1 MGGKNGYQPNI
12 DQFRPNFTGVV
23 QLTVPIFDGNKNRNQ
38 RVEAAAGQRAA
49 AARLTDAQ
57 EQVRADVRSAL
68 AQLQNQSARYDN
80 AQLQITLAQDALTR
94 AQARQRAQVGANID
108 VLDAETALAQARL
121 AQLQA
126 TYGYLLGQYQLKRAV
141 GETIE

>member
-1 MGGKNGYQPNI
+1 
-12 DQFRPNFTGVV
+12 V
-23 QLTVPIFDGNKNRNQ
+23 
-38 RVEAAAGQRAA
+38 
-49 AARLTDAQ
+49 Q

-68 AQLQNQSARYDN
+68 AQLQAQVARYDN

-94 AQARQRAQVGANID
+94 SQARQRAQVGSNLD
-108 VLDAETALAQARL
+108 VLDAETSLAQARL

-141 GETIE
+141 GDAIE